1 MKTIAV
7 MAAVAAAISVS
18 ACAISPAEMSR
29 PAALQSADS
38 TPILGIGGGET
49 GAFKAGQ
56 TSGKFSRSATKLSF
70 FETYHMRD
78 GGAKFS
84 LTGPEFTGG
93 VDARCT
99 MKERSVT
106 VDITE
111 FKPAPMAYGCE
122 FSSGGQRVPA
132 LFEVQETAP
141 GPTNKQE
148 RRGEV
153 MVDGAILDIRSV
165 HEIAGAVLPVS
176 SPIGYVFERDGV
188 AIGGVEI
195 NGDPVMFA
203 APGASA
209 ADRKAILLAAVAL
222 SVFWDPANLDA

>member
-1 MKTIAV
+1 MKTIALL
-7 MAAVAAAISVS
+7 AAAAAAFSLS
-18 ACAISPAEMSR
+18 ACATAHMAR
-29 PAALQSADS
+29 PVALETADS
-38 TPILGIGGGET
+38 TPIFGIGGGET
-49 GAFKAGQ
+49 GAFTAGQ
-56 TSGKFSRSATKLSF
+56 TNGKFSRSATRLSF
-70 FETYHMRD
+70 FEVYNMRD

-84 LTGPEFTGG
+84 LTGPEFTNG

-106 VDITE
+106 IDWVE
-111 FKPAPMAYGCE
+111 MKPAPMAYGCE
-122 FSSGGQRVPA
+122 FSTDGQRVPA
-132 LFEVQETAP
+132 LFEVQETAS

-165 HEIAGAVLPVS
+165 HEIEGGVLPVS
-176 SPIGYVFERDGV
+176 APIGYVFERDGV

-195 NGDPVMFA
+195 NGDQVMFA